1 MQTIH
6 VSPDFPLN
14 RRMRKAVRRGK
25 LEVVREGGE
34 AMSSASGDLENR
46 RRFIR
51 ELREIIDPCEGLRP
65 FVCRGFPLECKVFLV
80 GYNPATS
87 DLPDF
92 WQFFG
97 EDGFDKD
104 LWLRKYKEER
114 IRLGRPP
121 VSNTRQRMDAL
132 VENIRSSRCLETNLY
147 PKPSASAGELRMEF
161 KDPRVLEFLLEKIN
175 PRVIV
180 AYNRAQETIP
190 ALLGAGKP
198 RPSEIKHADIADGKN
213 GESIVL
219 IKGSPLWSWGMHPP
233 ADANKPHVLNLA
245 KLVDN
250 LAESGECAII
260 PPDELG
266 RAGESPGAPSARIF
280 SGR

>member
-14 RRMRKAVRRGK
+14 RRMRKAVRRGR
-25 LEVVREGGE
+25 LRVVREGEENWGQSGA

-51 ELREIIDPCEGLRP
+51 ELQEIIGDSCEGLRP

-87 DLPDF
+87 NLPDF

-114 IRLGRPP
+114 IHLGCTP
-121 VSNTRQRMDAL
+121 VSQTRRRMEAL
-132 VENIRSSRCLETNLY
+132 VENIRSFQCLETNLY
-147 PKPSASAGELRMEF
+147 PKPSARAADLPAEC
-161 KDPRVLEFLLEKIN
+161 KDTSVLEFLLGKIN

-180 AYNRAQETIP
+180 AYNSAHKTIP
-190 ALLGAGKP
+190 GLLDADKP
-198 RPSEIKHADIADGKN
+198 RPSGIEHTNIADGKN
-213 GESIVL
+213 GEKIIL
-219 IKGSPLWSWGMHPP
+219 TRGKPLRKWGMHSPV
-233 ADANKPHVLNLA
+233 DAGEPNVLNLA
-245 KLVDN
+245 KLVYN
-250 LAESGECAII
+250 LAEA
-260 PPDELG
+260 
-266 RAGESPGAPSARIF
+266 AR
-280 SGR
+280 

>member
-1 MQTIH
+1 MQVIH

-34 AMSSASGDLENR
+34 DGGQGGAAMPSASGDLEKHR
-46 RRFIR
+46 GFVR
-51 ELREIIDPCEGLRP
+51 ELREIIGGPCEGLRP

-87 DLPDF
+87 SPPNF
-92 WQFFG
+92 WQFFR

-104 LWLRKYKEER
+104 LWFRKYKEER

-121 VSNTRQRMDAL
+121 VSPTRLRMDAL
-132 VENIRSSRCLETNLY
+132 VENIRSFQCLETNLY
-147 PKPSASAGELRMEF
+147 SKPSASADDLPADC
-161 KDPRVLEFLLEKIN
+161 KDTSVLEFLLEKIN

-180 AYNRAQETIP
+180 AYNRAQKTIP

-219 IKGSPLWSWGMHPP
+219 IKGSPLWSWGICPP
-233 ADANKPHVLNLA
+233 ADASKPHVLNLA

-250 LAESGECAII
+250 LAEA
-260 PPDELG
+260 
-266 RAGESPGAPSARIF
+266 AR
-280 SGR
+280 